1 MVVLKQPS
9 GRRASKSPPTTQL
22 TIWTIG
28 HSTRSSEEFLSL
40 LAMHEIGRLV
50 DVRRYPGSRRYPHF
64 NSDALAARLPQA
76 GLVYQHMPDLGGRRP
91 TRPDSRNVGWKNA
104 GFRGYADYM
113 QTAEF
118 HMAIEELTSE
128 AARSRT
134 VIMCAEA
141 VPWRCHRS
149 LIADRLLIEGW
160 EVRHITGS
168 SQAQKHRLTAFA
180 VQNGPDL
187 LYPASENQ
195 ETSPRLF

>member
-1 MVVLKQPS
+1 MVVLKQPKV
-9 GRRASKSPPTTQL
+9 RRPRKPPSTAQFTL
-22 TIWTIG
+22 WTIG
-28 HSTRSSEEFLSL
+28 HSTRSADEFLSL
-40 LAMHEIGRLV
+40 LALHEIGRLV

-64 NSDALAARLPQA
+64 NYDALAARLPQA
-76 GLVYQHMPDLGGRRP
+76 GLVYHHMPDLGGRRP
-91 TRPDSRNVGWKNA
+91 TRPDSPNVGWKNA

-118 HMAIEELTSE
+118 HTAIEELTSE

-149 LIADRLLIEGW
+149 LIADRLVIEGW

-180 VQNGPDL
+180 VQKGRDL
-187 LYPASENQ
+187 LYPASENH